1 MCFISLAQ
9 GSTIKGIVTDTQ
21 SGDPLIGANIV
32 LKGTRM
38 GASTDLDGFFM
49 ISNIPE
55 GDYNLEVSYVG
66 YHDYRE
72 TISVGAFDID
82 LEISLQPTVYSGS
95 EITVLADRAK
105 PRETPVAYSNVEKK
119 EIQSRLGSRDIPLVL
134 NTTPSV
140 YATYNGGGPGDA
152 RINIRGF
159 DQRNIG
165 VLINGIPINDMENGW
180 VYWSNWDGLGDATNS
195 LQVQRGMSAVNLA
208 TPSIGGILNI
218 ITDPTQQN
226 AGLSFKQE
234 FGNDGFLKSTFTAHS
249 GLINGKYALSG
260 NIVRKTGDGIVDKTW
275 TDAWAYYLGAS
286 WIINANNRLEAYL
299 MGAPQRH
306 GQNRYKQNIAAYSHE
321 FAKKLDDYDQR
332 AITDKD
338 SSYYIPQ
345 SESGLNYNQN
355 WNTLNSSY
363 DGDQFWNGSTH
374 KRYNKDF
381 LNESENYFHK
391 PLANINWYT
400 NLTEKLNIYTTV
412 YYSGGKGGG
421 TGMLD
426 NDIYS
431 YTDTAGVDQYTGA
444 FIWDYASEPSR
455 IADWDANIAMNI
467 GDTDRKGN
475 AKNPGESLAILRNS
489 VNNQWTIG
497 AVAKANYQFSEKF
510 KGTFGVDWRKA
521 EILHFREVR
530 DLLGG
535 KYFYD
540 DANDLWTGT
549 ERQRKLGDKVDYD
562 NTNTVNWFG
571 FYGQGEA
578 KLGNITGYGMVGY
591 TTAKYTFVDHFVHDA
606 VGDELKLVADNI
618 SGYQIKGGYSYQLTP
633 EVDVFSNIGYV
644 SKVPNFDEVISDV
657 DGTLAEDPKNEKFT
671 DIEGG
676 VNYRTMSGRMN
687 LRGNFYYTV
696 WQNQTQTRLGQK
708 ADGSEILIYLSGMD
722 SRHIGLELEGSY
734 QPILYLRIDGAVSVG
749 DWVYTDDVSGVYKD
763 YDNPSSPDTTYN
775 YYVKDLKAGDAPQTQ
790 FAIGGTVFPVRGLQA
805 QLLFRYYAANYAD
818 WEPSSRTDASDRGQ
832 SWQAPSYGVLD
843 FHATYDLPF
852 NWKGVKLTLF
862 AHVFNILDAEYIQ
875 DAVDNSEYNAWTNPD
890 TGKRNSHQADAAE
903 VYFGLR
909 RTFNSGLML
918 SF

>member
-1 MCFISLAQ
+1 MKHLIYLTVLVMCFISLSQ
-9 GSTIKGIVTDTQ
+9 GGTIKGIVTDVQ
-21 SGDPLIGANIV
+21 SEEPLIGANIV

-49 ISNIPE
+49 VSNVPE
-55 GDYNLEVSYVG
+55 GEYNFEVSYIG
-66 YHDYRE
+66 YNDYRE
-72 TISVGAFDID
+72 TISVGASDVD

-159 DQRNIG
+159 DQRNFG
-165 VLINGIPINDMENGW
+165 VLINGIPVNDMENGW

-195 LQVQRGMSAVNLA
+195 LQVQRGMSSVNLA
-208 TPSIGGILNI
+208 TPSIGGTLNI

-249 GLINGKYALSG
+249 GLINGKYAVSG

-275 TDAWAYYLGAS
+275 SDAWAYYIGAS

-345 SESGLNYNQN
+345 SKSGLNYNEN
-355 WNTLNSSY
+355 WNNLNSSY
-363 DGDQFWNGSTH
+363 DGEQFWNGSTH
-374 KRYNKDF
+374 KRYNKNF

-400 NLTEKLNIYTTV
+400 SFAEKLNLYATV
-412 YYSGGKGGG
+412 YYSGGIGGG
-421 TGMLD
+421 TGTLGSM
-426 NDIYS
+426 
-431 YTDTAGVDQYTGA
+431 V
-444 FIWDYASEPSR
+444 WDYDSEPTR
-455 IADWDANIAMNI
+455 IVDWDATIARNIAADSSR
-467 GDTDRKGN
+467 G
-475 AKNPGESLAILRNS
+475 ILRNS
-489 VNNQWTIG
+489 VNNQWTVG

-521 EILHFREVR
+521 DIKHFREVR

-535 KYFYD
+535 RYFYD
-540 DANDLWTGT
+540 DANDLWTET
-549 ERQRKLGDKVDYD
+549 ERRRKLGDKVDYN

-571 FYGQGEA
+571 FYGQGEV
-578 KLGNITGYGMVGY
+578 KSGNINAYGMVGY
-591 TTAKYTFVDHFVHDA
+591 TMAKYTFEDHFVHDA
-606 VGDELKLVADNI
+606 VGNELKLEANNI
-618 SGYQIKGGYSYQLTP
+618 SGYQIKGGAGYQLTP
-633 EVDVFSNIGYV
+633 EVDVFANLGYV

-657 DGTLAEDPKNEKFT
+657 DGTLAEDPKNEQFT
-671 DIEGG
+671 GIEGG
-676 VNYRTMSGRMN
+676 INYRTRSGRIN
-687 LRGNFYYTV
+687 LRGNFYHTV
-696 WQNQTQTRLGQK
+696 WQNQTATRLGQK
-708 ADGSEILIYLSGMD
+708 ADGSEILIYLSGID
-722 SRHIGLELEGSY
+722 SRHTGLELEGSY
-734 QPILYLRIDGAVSVG
+734 QPILFLRIDAAASVG
-749 DWVYTDDVSGVYKD
+749 NWVYTDDVSGVYKD
-763 YDNPSSPDTTYN
+763 YDDPDNPDVEYN
-775 YYVKDLKAGDAPQTQ
+775 YYIKDIKVGDAPQTQ
-790 FAIGGTVFPVRGLQA
+790 FALGGTVFPVRGLQA

-818 WEPSSRTDASDRGQ
+818 WEPSSRTDESDRGQ
-832 SWQAPSYGVLD
+832 SWRAPSYGVLD
-843 FHATYDLPF
+843 LHATYDLPF
-852 NWKGVKLTLF
+852 DWKGVKLTLF
-862 AHVFNILDAEYIQ
+862 AHVFNILDTEFIQ
-875 DAVDNSEYNAWTNPD
+875 DAVDNSAYNSWINPD
-890 TGKRNSHQADAAE
+890 TEQRNSHQADAAE

-909 RTFNSGLML
+909 RTFNSGLMI